1 MTGRIVSNTRQS
13 NIELCRIIA
22 MLMIVAGH
30 LTQQSGILHRGGVNY
45 KWAVI
50 LGSGSGIADNIFVMI
65 GAYFLVDLSFQSQ
78 RIIKLYAEVWTYC
91 VPITI
96 FMTVLFPEYVGI
108 KEFVRG
114 LFVYSGSPLWF
125 ASCYI
130 SMLIVTPF
138 LNRLLIYQKASKV
151 IILLLFFINVIP
163 STFLLRGD
171 FFYSGEVVWFCFLYL
186 LIGYLKKYRKKIRFN
201 KWIGFA
207 FAILIYIC
215 LLCFYFGTEYFM
227 NQSDGFYRLAESLDL
242 KMYFITRYHT
252 LPAFICSF
260 MIFWFFVNMNLREN
274 QIINNLSKGV
284 FAVYIIHQTPAFAAF
299 MWEKIIMVDKWM
311 NSLYYPIW
319 FLLAVM
325 GIFLSCSLID
335 CLRRLTFE
343 KLIVSS
349 KLYTKTCEKWNK
361 FFEDIFIS
369 YKIKDEVTEIAKKYK
384 QTKYK

>member
-1 MTGRIVSNTRQS
+1 
-13 NIELCRIIA
+13 
-22 MLMIVAGH
+22 
-30 LTQQSGILHRGGVNY
+30 
-45 KWAVI
+45 
-50 LGSGSGIADNIFVMI
+50 
-65 GAYFLVDLSFQSQ
+65 
-78 RIIKLYAEVWTYC
+78 
-91 VPITI
+91 
-96 FMTVLFPEYVGI
+96 
-108 KEFVRG
+108 
-114 LFVYSGSPLWF
+114 
-125 ASCYI
+125 
-130 SMLIVTPF
+130 
-138 LNRLLIYQKASKV
+138 
-151 IILLLFFINVIP
+151 
-163 STFLLRGD
+163 
-171 FFYSGEVVWFCFLYL
+171 
-186 LIGYLKKYRKKIRFN
+186 
-201 KWIGFA
+201 
-207 FAILIYIC
+207 
-215 LLCFYFGTEYFM
+215 M

-284 FAVYIIHQTPAFAAF
+284 FAVYIIHQTPAFAVF

-349 KLYTKTCEKWNK
+349 KLYTKTCKKWNR